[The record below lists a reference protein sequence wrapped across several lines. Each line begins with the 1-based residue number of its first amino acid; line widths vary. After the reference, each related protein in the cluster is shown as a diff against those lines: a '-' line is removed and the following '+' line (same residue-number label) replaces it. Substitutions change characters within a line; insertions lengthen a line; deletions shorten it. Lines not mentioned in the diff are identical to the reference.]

1 MTTSSSRLTI
11 AVTHWYAT
19 TTDGERCIA
28 ISIRS
33 QIHVADVNATATATA
48 TSIGTATATA
58 TDHHD
63 VE

>member
-1 MTTSSSRLTI
+1 LTTSSSRLTI

-33 QIHVADVNATATATA
+33 QIHVADVNATATATRVGA
-48 TSIGTATATA
+48 ATATA
-58 TDHHD
+58 TNHHD